1 MKRNMNKEIPRG
13 IQSKLLRRLERRFGA
28 GREKPVIHQSTLSR
42 ILRGSCAPTPA
53 QATMLETVFL
63 EIGYAI
69 SKIDLVFAYPYGKSI
84 LTLDRTKEYNEY
96 DE

>member
-1 MKRNMNKEIPRG
+1 
-13 IQSKLLRRLERRFGA
+13 
-28 GREKPVIHQSTLSR
+28 
-42 ILRGSCAPTPA
+42 
-53 QATMLETVFL
+53 MLETVFL